1 MAVRPYISILIDGQE
16 AELKEPME
24 LHLTYAHIDLHNP
37 TVVKNGFSKTIVFD
51 GTPTNNRI
59 FGCFGNMDRMIATA
73 DGKNTGAYYDPSRKV
88 DVVIMRNY
96 EILDRG
102 YLKLDKVVKKGNN
115 VEYHTTFYSGLG
127 QFLYGLSYKDDGE
140 QMKLSD
146 LVYDYDVNF
155 EVNKNVIVTAWRY
168 ITGMISG
175 NVYKKFDFINF
186 APCYNGIPENFNA
199 DKVAIN
205 VESFKSDEALYDSF
219 IKSKDGY
226 ATINGWMLGELKKEY
241 DEWQMMDL
249 RSYLQRPVIRFKE
262 IIKAICNPENN
273 GGYEVELDEEF
284 FSENNPYYHD
294 AWMTLPLLTEIETTS
309 NERFPILQM
318 SGDTVVI
325 DDVEDGDK
333 LTFTVPISM
342 VTTVPNYIDTTSNN
356 NLYTGVQI
364 TLNPSKKEMDK
375 AESYNTCRYAQLVVY
390 DADGNVV
397 NGSNILSFYTNI
409 LNAVNFTYAPE
420 YNTKVESVY
429 GDYVKVGESKT
440 YENSTDF
447 VFNNA
452 AYGLSFKNL
461 EWKNGYYMKLIV
473 KSAEIKNFTPPWYRP
488 DYPEDEKMENNLG
501 IDWLY
506 KKNAYY
512 GWEDTVKYVFWG
524 SSIQSLDVMVDVK
537 IPTNKRIDI
546 KTILNS
552 EHTPCDYLLGYLKQ
566 FNLHIW
572 SDNIDKKV
580 YIKLRK
586 NYFTG
591 NMVDIDNLIDRDSE
605 ITITPIIYDAKWY
618 NFGVEYESDSNLAKT
633 YKDNY
638 GFDYGIQ
645 KVNTNYN
652 FDSSSKDLLENIVF
666 KGAICQRAKS
676 KYYVNLIYVESNDA
690 YDAPPFY
697 LDGLK
702 TYLFNGEGDTIE
714 GNNITPKTA
723 DIVRYWW
730 DEKYYDFMPK
740 PDFRDKDGGAVDG
753 ANVLLFYNDRQV
765 LRDKDNVVI
774 RFNVTDDI
782 PEFEQLNE
790 GEPCWIWNANVYN
803 TSIGG
808 SPFYGDG
815 YLPVFS
821 RYKTNENGW
830 VQHSWDFGTPKE
842 IYIPD
847 YTIDNSSDIYTQYWK
862 PYIQDEYDKNTRQA
876 EVKIRYKGRVSPD
889 MLMDFVYFDGCYW
902 RIAEI
907 KDYNPCSQETTKTTL
922 VKVQNMNNFL
932 I

>member
-59 FGCFGNMDRMIATA
+59 FGCFGNMDRMIATE

-102 YLKLDKVVKKGNN
+102 YIKLDKVVKKGNN

-146 LVYDYDVNF
+146 LVYDYNLDIEINKDTIQDAWSRVNGIGKF
-155 EVNKNVIVTAWRY
+155 
-168 ITGMISG
+168 TGDTYAI
-175 NVYKKFDFINF
+175 YDFINF
-186 APCYNGIPENFNA
+186 TPCYNGIPENFSA
-199 DKVAIN
+199 DKVAID
-205 VESFKSDEALYDSF
+205 VQSFNANAPELYERF
-219 IKSKDGY
+219 TTSKDGCGLV
-226 ATINGWMLGELKKEY
+226 NGWALGELKKEY
-241 DEWQMMDL
+241 DEWQMKDL
-249 RSYLQRPVIRFKE
+249 RSYLQRPVIRLKE
-262 IIKAICNPENN
+262 IIKAICKPENN
-273 GGYEVELDEEF
+273 GGYTVDLDEEF
-284 FSENNPYYHD
+284 FHEDNPYYD
-294 AWMTLPLLTEIETTS
+294 NAWMTLPLLTEMEI
-309 NERFPILQM
+309 NELATE
-318 SGDTVVI
+318 S
-325 DDVEDGDK
+325 DVTISGDK
-333 LTFTVPISM
+333 LTISS
-342 VTTVPNYIDTTSNN
+342 VGNSNINVSVDFNLISKTSSTEAQLSTGIFVQYQGNINPAIQYNRAFDVQLLIYDKNN
-356 NLYTGVQI
+356 KIVGGSSSQRLYTNVKYTNNFSFIRPYGGVNVDTGYFYKAENGYIFNNKTYTLKTETFKYEEGMYGKVVISQSVYNPYGTI
-364 TLNPSKKEMDK
+364 SGTDSLFTNKGNNSIEVSASTSIGLLNPILKLRKDK
-375 AESYNTCRYAQLVVY
+375 
-390 DADGNVV
+390 
-397 NGSNILSFYTNI
+397 
-409 LNAVNFTYAPE
+409 
-420 YNTKVESVY
+420 
-429 GDYVKVGESKT
+429 
-440 YENSTDF
+440 
-447 VFNNA
+447 
-452 AYGLSFKNL
+452 GLL
-461 EWKNGYYMKLIV
+461 M
-473 KSAEIKNFTPPWYRP
+473 
-488 DYPEDEKMENNLG
+488 
-501 IDWLY
+501 
-506 KKNAYY
+506 
-512 GWEDTVKYVFWG
+512 
-524 SSIQSLDVMVDVK
+524 
-537 IPTNKRIDI
+537 NKH
-546 KTILNS
+546 TLLNS

-572 SDNIDKKV
+572 NDNVEKKI
-580 YIKLRK
+580 YIKQRK

-591 NMVDIDNLIDRDSE
+591 NKVNIDNLIDRDSE
-605 ITITPIIYDAKWY
+605 ITVTPIIYDAKWY
-618 NFGVEYESDSNLAKT
+618 NFGVEYNSDGLLNKT

-652 FDSSSKDLLENIVF
+652 FDSSSKDLLDTIVY
-666 KGAICQRAKS
+666 KGAVCQRAKS
-676 KYYVNLIYVESNDA
+676 RYYVSGYEDYDNLA
-690 YDAPPFY
+690 GFY
-697 LDGLK
+697 LDGFTTLLFNDDGDTVEGDKINPKTTFK
-702 TYLFNGEGDTIE
+702 TYDWWKEAHYD
-714 GNNITPKTA
+714 IT
-723 DIVRYWW
+723 
-730 DEKYYDFMPK
+730 PK

-753 ANVLLFYNDRQV
+753 ANVLLFYNGKTE
-765 LRDKDNVVI
+765 LKDSEGNRIGFAVS
-774 RFNVTDDI
+774 DDI

-790 GEPCWIWNANVYN
+790 GEPCWIWSEDWDYSDDTFN
-803 TSIGG
+803 
-808 SPFYGDG
+808 

-821 RYKTNENGW
+821 RYLTNENGW
-830 VQHSWDFGTPKE
+830 VTHSWDFGTPKE

-922 VKVQNMNNFL
+922 VKVQDMNNFL